1 MKKQILTLTMCLA
14 LSATSALADGTKNIT
29 QKTVVQTKSAITTTN
44 QTPAA
49 TTTTP
54 TEAVNKNKA
63 KEEDRKRFEEKNTKE
78 RQALYATLGLSPE
91 QKAKAEELDSKTK
104 YGAGP
109 LARKLHVEARKLGS
123 MRAKKASKL
132 SILKQEIVLNS
143 AKNELKKYFRD
154 CNKRFKAILTP
165 VQRKQFNAI
174 EQQKKAEM
182 KKSKAS
188 HKKHKYTKP
197 SSEMTAPV
205 KPAAPAPRP
214 DDKK

>member
-14 LSATSALADGTKNIT
+14 LTATSALADGTKNIS
-29 QKTVVQTKSAITTTN
+29 QKTVAQTKSAITTTK
-44 QTPAA
+44 QAPTV
-49 TTTTP
+49 TTTAP
-54 TEAVNKNKA
+54 TETTNKIKT
-63 KEEDRKRFEEKNTKE
+63 KEEDRKRFEEKKAQE

-91 QKAKAEELDSKTK
+91 QKTKAEALDAKTK

-143 AKNELKKYFRD
+143 AKNELKKYFKD

-174 EQQKKAEM
+174 DEQRKAEM
-182 KKSKAS
+182 RKFRAQ
-188 HKKHKYTKP
+188 HHNHKYSRP
-197 SSEMTAPV
+197 MQDMTPPV
-205 KPAAPAPRP
+205 KPTEPAPRP